1 MKIAPDVL
9 MRQKPHSESFED
21 LLESHRDWLR
31 ALKVEDLVVKEEAE
45 ALMSLIEKETGQQ
58 IRHNL
63 DAGLIEPGETAET
76 VRYSWRGLF
85 YLYFQLVKDMVR
97 MC

>member
-1 MKIAPDVL
+1 MVIPVGNVVDRDANKEVETDIKFFPD
-9 MRQKPHSESFED
+9 
-21 LLESHRDWLR
+21 
-31 ALKVEDLVVKEEAE
+31 ALSKRV
-45 ALMSLIEKETGQQ
+45 
-58 IRHNL
+58 
-63 DAGLIEPGETAET
+63 LIEPGETAET